1 MCSYILDRHV
11 FRHFQGI
18 SLKST
23 GVRKPG
29 ISKSQRHLTNT
40 AATKATHPL
49 NAEIEK
55 HILETD
61 GNASKPP
68 PGRSSHDELPASTD
82 WTTKLAH
89 FVAYGESDT
98 SSFISRPDIIVADE
112 AEPVVKKTH
121 GNASP
126 PLIGNLRTI
135 SSWAVCPFF
144 ST

>member
-1 MCSYILDRHV
+1 MCSYILDCHV
-11 FRHFQGI
+11 FRQFQGI

-40 AATKATHPL
+40 AATKAAHPL
-49 NAEIEK
+49 NAEIEE

-61 GNASKPP
+61 GNASKPS
-68 PGRSSHDELPASTD
+68 PGRSSHDDLPASTD
-82 WTTKLAH
+82 WTAKLAP
-89 FVAYGESDT
+89 FVAYGERDT
-98 SSFISRPDIIVADE
+98 SSFVSRPNIIVADE
-112 AEPVVKKTH
+112 AESVVKKTRGH
-121 GNASP
+121 ASP

-135 SSWAVCPFF
+135 SSWGVCPFF